1 MILTR
6 SPLRISLGGGG
17 TDLPSYSSIN
27 GGYVISA
34 AINKYVYVGVNR
46 PYAPGISLK
55 YSLIENHESVDSISH
70 PIIKEALKLFNL
82 RTPQIEIS
90 TVADIPSGT
99 GLGSS
104 GSFTTALLK
113 ALYTHYKFPIHANK
127 VAEIACE
134 IEIEKLKEPIG
145 KQDQYIAA
153 YGGIAGMSFNED
165 GTVNV
170 DPLRVSPSTIFD
182 LEDNLLLFFTGQ
194 TRNASSLLLDQHTKS
209 LKHDSKMIDNLDQ
222 IKEIGIQ
229 IGAALEANNP
239 RLFGSLMDEHWN
251 LKRGRTQGMTNNDI
265 DDWYSIGRA
274 NGGLGG
280 KLVGA
285 GGGGFLMFY
294 ADDAQSLRKA
304 MSRIGLEELRFKFD
318 FEGTKVV
325 LSQ

>member
-17 TDLPSYSSIN
+17 TDLPSYSAIN
-27 GGYVISA
+27 GGFVISA
-34 AINKYVYVGVNR
+34 AINKYVYVAVNR
-46 PYAPGISLK
+46 PFAPGISLK
-55 YSLIENHESVDSISH
+55 YSSTENVNRVEEISH
-70 PIIKEALKLFNL
+70 PIIREVLNLFNL

-104 GSFTTALLK
+104 GSFTTGLIK
-113 ALYTHYKFPIHANK
+113 ALYTHYKFPIHANRI
-127 VAEIACE
+127 AEIACE
-134 IEIEKLKEPIG
+134 IELEKLKEPIG

-153 YGGIAGMSFNED
+153 HGGIASMSFREN
-165 GTVNV
+165 GNV
-170 DPLRVSPSTIFD
+170 DVEPLRLSPSTIFD
-182 LEDNLLLFFTGQ
+182 LEHNLLLFY
-194 TRNASSLLLDQHTKS
+194 TRKVRSASSLLLDQHTKS
-209 LKHDSKMIDNLDQ
+209 LKKDTKMKDNLDQ

-229 IGAALEANNP
+229 IGRALEDNKP
-239 RLFGSLMDEHWN
+239 KLFGSLMNEHWN
-251 LKRGRTQGMTNNDI
+251 LKRVRTEGMTNDDI
-265 DDWYSIGRA
+265 DNWYAIARS

-294 ADDAQSLRKA
+294 AEDAQSLRKA